1 MALARQ
7 WASGNLCVLILLCR
21 RFGGRRSRRNRHQK
35 QSFDRRR
42 CHAAAAAAFLG
53 LSCCSF
59 ECLQYF
65 GFGFCF
71 PFWMG
76 GEKVALD

>member
-1 MALARQ
+1 MTLARQ
-7 WASGNLCVLILLCR
+7 WASGNLWVLILLCR
-21 RFGGRRSRRNRHQK
+21 RFGGRRSRRNRQQK
-35 QSFDRRR
+35 QSFDRHR
-42 CHAAAAAAFLG
+42 CHAAAFLG
-53 LSCCSF
+53 LSRCSF

-65 GFGFCF
+65 GFGFCV

>member
-1 MALARQ
+1 LEEGGAEGT
-7 WASGNLCVLILLCR
+7 GN
-21 RFGGRRSRRNRHQK
+21 RSK
-35 QSFDRRR
+35 SFDRHR
-42 CHAAAAAAFLG
+42 CHVAAAAAAAFLG

-65 GFGFCF
+65 GFGFCV